1 MEIESTHLG
10 VEIHD
15 GVGFS
20 VRNQAN
26 INLVSGG
33 LHAHTPTSRKT
44 RTDPGPET
52 TSGTYAL
59 RDLLSIKTTIN
70 AGSGSV
76 SGTPTHGSSTDLKST
91 SRSIT
96 ADITPYEA
104 DTSSSTLRTFTRS
117 GMMAMNL
124 RSPYRNPGTVISSL
138 TSSHKSNSGSIK
150 LTYPQAWEGRI
161 EGGTN
166 SRSPRSKAHLV

>member
-1 MEIESTHLG
+1 M
-10 VEIHD
+10 EIHD
-15 GVGFS
+15 EVGFS
-20 VRNQAN
+20 VRNQVN

-33 LHAHTPTSRKT
+33 LDAHTSTSRKT

-59 RDLLSIKTTIN
+59 RDLSIKTTIN
-70 AGSGSV
+70 AGSGPV
-76 SGTPTHGSSTDLKST
+76 SGTFIRGSSTDLKSA

-96 ADITPYEA
+96 ADITPYETDA
-104 DTSSSTLRTFTRS
+104 SSSTLRTFTRS

-124 RSPYRNPGTVISSL
+124 RSPYRNPRTVISSL
-138 TSSHKSNSGSIK
+138 TSSHKSNSGSMK

-166 SRSPRSKAHLV
+166 SRSPRSEAHLV

>member
-1 MEIESTHLG
+1 

-26 INLVSGG
+26 ISLMSGG
-33 LHAHTPTSRKT
+33 LHAHTFISRKT
-44 RTDPGPET
+44 RIDLGSGS
-52 TSGTYAL
+52 TSSTYAL
-59 RDLLSIKTTIN
+59 GDFLFIKTTIN

-76 SGTPTHGSSTDLKST
+76 SGTFIHDSSTDLKST

-96 ADITPYEA
+96 ADTTPYET
-104 DTSSSTLRTFTRS
+104 DTNSSTLRTFTRF

-124 RSPYRNPGTVISSL
+124 RSPHRNPRTVISSL
-138 TSSHKSNSGSIK
+138 TSSHKSNSGSMK
-150 LTYPQAWEGRI
+150 LTYPQA
-161 EGGTN
+161 
-166 SRSPRSKAHLV
+166 